1 MTTITMLLTITGLRC
16 NGCSGKLQKRLNK
29 ITGVSSMVNFTLGQ
43 VALSLSE
50 RHLLADVLSCITAGG
65 YQYQL
70 EKQIFQVTGWSCGGC
85 AKKTKNLLMQHP
97 GVIDVQANAA
107 TSLLEVEYVAGG
119 LKHSELATICSQL
132 GYQLQLVASDK
143 LARQEQVER
152 EFSAQNKQRLKQLL
166 VACLFTLPLVL
177 PMLLMLFGITLLL
190 NPWLEFAL
198 ASVVQFYVGAKYYRG
213 AWLSLKSFSSNMDT
227 LVALGTSA
235 AYFYSCY
242 LLFVDWQAA
251 HGKLY
256 FEASAVIITFVS
268 IGKWLEHRAK
278 HQTSEA
284 IRHLMA
290 LTPITANVLRDNQ
303 VLNVALEQVL
313 MGDIVRVIAG
323 EKIPVDGMVVSG
335 ESEIDESLITGESLP
350 LRKTIDDKVYAGS
363 VNSYGV
369 LTIEAQAV
377 GENSSLSQIIKMV
390 GQAQMKKAPIERL
403 VDKVAAIFVPSVLLI
418 AVITGITWTLLGA
431 SFEVALINSVAVLV
445 VACPCA
451 LGLATPAA
459 MVVGSGAAAKQGIII
474 RDPAALQVASN
485 LQRIAFDKTGTL
497 THGKPQVVNE
507 VFFSAEP
514 VLVKTQ
520 LLALMQQSEH
530 PLAKA
535 IIKANNSENEALTQ
549 VKNFQVIAGH
559 GVIGELG
566 GLKLVAGNLQ
576 LMAQHSVVIEQK
588 YKEHSI
594 YSEIYFA
601 VDGVLLGLI
610 QLSDQPRENSAQ
622 AIEQLKQRG
631 VLTTM
636 LSGDH
641 QHAADHIAAK
651 LGLDDVQAGL
661 KPQQKLQQLSLWQQQ
676 GERVAMVGDG
686 INDAPALA
694 QADLGIA
701 MGSGSQVAISSAQI
715 TLVKS
720 DPLLVVAAIDIAS
733 ATWRKIKQNL
743 FLAFIFN
750 ALAIPLAAMGYLSPQ
765 LAGLAMALSSITV
778 LTNALLLKRW
788 RVRREQ

>member
-1 MTTITMLLTITGLRC
+1 
-16 NGCSGKLQKRLNK
+16 
-29 ITGVSSMVNFTLGQ
+29 MVNFTLGQ
-43 VALSLSE
+43 VALSLLD
-50 RHLLADVLSCITAGG
+50 RYLLADVLSCISAGG
-65 YQYQL
+65 YQYRL

-85 AKKTKNLLMQHP
+85 AKKTRNLLMQHP

-119 LKHSELATICSQL
+119 LKHSELAMICSQL

-143 LARQEQVER
+143 LARQEQVEQ
-152 EFSAQNKQRLKQLL
+152 EFAAQNKQRLKQLL
-166 VACLFTLPLVL
+166 VACLLTFPLVL
-177 PMLLMLFGITLLL
+177 PMLFMLFGRTLSL
-190 NPWLEFAL
+190 NPWLEFTL

-242 LLFVDWQAA
+242 LLLVDWQAA

-313 MGDIVRVIAG
+313 TGDIVRVIAG
-323 EKIPVDGMVVSG
+323 EKIPVDGVVVSG

-350 LRKTIDDKVYAGS
+350 LSKTIDDKVYAGS
-363 VNSYGV
+363 INSYGV

-390 GQAQMKKAPIERL
+390 EQAQMKKAPIERL

-418 AVITGITWTLLGA
+418 AAITGITWTLLGA
-431 SFEVALINSVAVLV
+431 SFEVALLNSVAVLV

-474 RDPAALQVASN
+474 RDPAALQIASN

-507 VFFSAEP
+507 VNVPVLSKAIRCKLLVVNEVFFSADP

-530 PLAKA
+530 PLANA
-535 IIKANNSENEALTQ
+535 IIKVNNSKDQALTQ
-549 VKNFQVIAGH
+549 VKNFQVIAGL
-559 GVIGELG
+559 GVMGELG
-566 GLKLVAGNLQ
+566 ECKLVAGNLQ
-576 LMAQHSVVIEQK
+576 LMAQHNVVIEAQ

-601 VDGVLLGLI
+601 VDGVLHALI

-686 INDAPALA
+686 IIDAPALA

-788 RVRREQ
+788 RVRRV